1 MAPRD
6 ADNKSFPGT
15 SNILI
20 RGTNWIGDAV
30 MTLPAVAAIRSS
42 HPQARI
48 SVLVKPWV
56 ADIYRLCPQVD
67 EVLLYEAPGRH
78 AGWRGIFRLAGELR
92 QRRFD
97 MAILLQNAI
106 EAAIIARLAGI
117 PLRLGYN
124 TDARGFLLTQAVKL
138 TPARKKIHQADYY
151 LKMVQELGC
160 TAPGQAPF
168 FRLTA
173 AEASLADDELSRQ
186 GLPAPQLLIGMAP
199 GATYGPAKKWFP
211 ERFGALA
218 KRLGEGYG
226 ATTILFGSAA
236 DRETT
241 AAVRRSSGLPLVDLA
256 GKTGLR
262 SAVALVARCRLFISN
277 DSGLMHVAGALNIP
291 TIAIFGSTNPTTT
304 SPLGERS
311 TVISRYMSCSPCL
324 KTTCPTD
331 FRCMDAITVDAVYE
345 IARGML
351 CDG

>member
-1 MAPRD
+1 MAPKD
-6 ADNKSFPGT
+6 ADNKAFPGT

-42 HPQARI
+42 HPQAWI

-78 AGWRGIFRLAGELR
+78 AGWRGVFRLAGELR
-92 QRRFD
+92 QGRFD

-117 PLRLGYN
+117 PVRAGYN
-124 TDARGFLLTQAVKL
+124 TDARGFLLTQAIKL

-151 LKMVQELGC
+151 LKMVQALGC
-160 TAPGQAPF
+160 TAPGEAPF

-173 AEASLADDELSRQ
+173 AEARLAEDELSKQ
-186 GLPAPQLLIGMAP
+186 GLPASQLLIGMAP

-218 KRLGEGYG
+218 KRLGEEYG
-226 ATTILFGSAA
+226 AATILFGSAA

-256 GKTGLR
+256 GKTDLR
-262 SAVALVARCRLFISN
+262 SAVALMARCRLFISN

-311 TVISRYMSCSPCL
+311 TVISRYVSCSPCL

-331 FRCMDAITVDAVYE
+331 FRCMDAITADAVYE
-345 IARGML
+345 TARGML